1 MIDPRELH
9 GRLTVNKSTVSRIIR
24 RIGRSNLFRFSGAIL
39 VVQLLFWLV
48 IKPVLIDL
56 PQGEFETLEPYAISE
71 AAIAAPNLEAATE
84 AVFKPVEAFGGGHCC
99 DLGYRALRYSIDL
112 ESVPEQ
118 GLGLYPNI
126 NTDNLAIYVNGQFVA
141 GEGDMT
147 LPRIRYGA
155 LLRKIYHVQ
164 PSALEPGRNE
174 FTFLLVRDGVP
185 YFDYNRP
192 LIGEYG
198 AMTSAMSTAMFFA
211 GPYKYM
217 ALAAVATIAFFAF
230 IVLLRSNRKTE
241 VFWFFLLAASWSA
254 LSLYYIWIDRPMHGA
269 AHMSFYFCTALLL
282 VVAWFGWADSW
293 SKARMVW
300 PTRIAVVAF
309 VVLAPVMV
317 ASLYLL
323 PSGPNYDTAGMILD
337 YAGIAFGL
345 ATIGRIAWGFRGSS
359 EDRYWEAAI
368 MILLA
373 LLLTLNA
380 LTELTHA
387 INMGFIGRTQPFLI
401 IAFAAAF
408 FARNYRL
415 FQSSAQISALLQSQL
430 DERTAELARAHARE
444 TELVRLEAHGAERQR
459 ILRDMHDGLGSQL
472 MSMLMMAKRGKASQD
487 DIVEGVQ
494 SVIDEMRLMI
504 DSMDS
509 VGESLSSALA
519 IFRRRMIPRIEGAG
533 FACDWQMADDCPLPD
548 YGPRDVLQVFRI
560 LQEAVTNALKHS
572 GGDRITIRILPGE
585 TAAHPLRIA
594 IADNGSGLTPA
605 EGRGRGLGNMQARA
619 RSIDARLEVSGGP
632 TGTQVTL
639 DLPETR
645 VKHRPHA

>member
-1 MIDPRELH
+1 MNAVT
-9 GRLTVNKSTVSRIIR
+9 GNRIIDR
-24 RIGRSNLFRFSGAIL
+24 VRHSNLFRLFGAIL
-39 VVQLLFWLV
+39 VVQLVFWFLV
-48 IKPVLIDL
+48 KPVLIDT
-56 PQGEFETLEPYAISE
+56 PDISFETFEPYSISE
-71 AAIAAPNLEAATE
+71 AALAEPNLSAVAEAEFT
-84 AVFKPVEAFGGGHCC
+84 PVEDFGAWHCC
-99 DLGYRALRYSIDL
+99 ELGYRALQYSVDL

-147 LPRIRYGA
+147 LPTIRYGA

-164 PSALEPGRNE
+164 PSALVPGRNE

-185 YFDYNRP
+185 YFDYRRP

-198 AMTSAMSTAMFFA
+198 AMTEAMSSAMFFA

-217 ALAAVATIAFFAF
+217 ALAAVAMIAVFAF
-230 IVLLRSNRKTE
+230 IVLLRSNHKTE
-241 VFWFFLLAASWSA
+241 VFWFFLLAASWSS
-254 LSLYYIWIDRPMHGA
+254 LSLYYVWIDRPMHGA
-269 AHMSFYFCTALLL
+269 AQMSFYFCNALLL
-282 VVAWFGWADSW
+282 FVAWFGWADSW
-293 SKARMVW
+293 SKSHMVW
-300 PTRIAVVAF
+300 PRRIAILAF
-309 VVLAPVMV
+309 VVLAPTMV

-323 PSGPNYDTAGMILD
+323 PSGPNYDNAGMILD

-345 ATIGRIAWGFRGSS
+345 ATIARIAWGFRGSS

-415 FQSSAQISALLQSQL
+415 FQSTAQISVLLQAQL
-430 DERTAELARAHARE
+430 DERTAELASAHARA
-444 TELVRLEAHGAERQR
+444 TELVRLEAHSAERQR

-487 DIVEGVQ
+487 DIVEGIQ

-519 IFRRRMIPRIEGAG
+519 IFRRRMVPRIEAAG
-533 FACDWQMADDCPLPD
+533 FACDWQMAEDCPLPD
-548 YGPRDVLQVFRI
+548 YGPRDILQIFRI

-572 GGDRITIRILPGE
+572 GGDRINIAVRAGDSAEL
-585 TAAHPLRIA
+585 PLRIT
-594 IADNGSGLTPA
+594 IADNGAGLTPSD
-605 EGRGRGLGNMQARA
+605 GRGRGLTNMQARA
-619 RSIDARLEVSGGP
+619 RSLHAGLDVSGAG
-632 TGTQVTL
+632 TGTRVTL
-639 DLPETR
+639 DLPEGR
-645 VKHRPHA
+645 NPRR

>member
-1 MIDPRELH
+1 MS
-9 GRLTVNKSTVSRIIR
+9 VSTVSRIAYR
-24 RIGRSNLFRFSGAIL
+24 VGQSNPFKLAGAIL
-39 VVQLLFWLV
+39 VVQLLFWLA
-48 IKPVLIDL
+48 IKPVLIDG
-56 PQGEFETLEPYAISE
+56 PDSEFETFEPYAIGE
-71 AAIAAPNLEAATE
+71 AALTAPEFSAAAQADFT
-84 AVFKPVEAFGGGHCC
+84 PVEDFGAWHCC
-99 DLGYRALRYSIDL
+99 ELGYRALRYSVDL

-126 NTDNLAIYVNGQFVA
+126 NTDNLAIYVNGRFVA

-147 LPRIRYGA
+147 LPAIRYGA

-164 PSALEPGRNE
+164 PSALVPGRNE

-185 YFDYNRP
+185 YFDYRRP

-198 AMTSAMSTAMFFA
+198 AMTEAMSAAMFFA

-241 VFWFFLLAASWSA
+241 VFWFFVLAASWSS

-269 AHMSFYFCTALLL
+269 AHMSFYFCNALLL

-293 SKARMVW
+293 SKHRMVW
-300 PTRIAVVAF
+300 PRRIAIAAF
-309 VVLAPVMV
+309 AVLAPAMV

-323 PSGPNYDTAGMILD
+323 PSGPNYDNAGTILD

-345 ATIGRIAWGFRGSS
+345 ATIARIAWGFLDSS

-380 LTELTHA
+380 LTELTQA
-387 INMGFIGRTQPFLI
+387 INMGYIGRTQPFLI
-401 IAFAAAF
+401 VAFAAAF

-415 FQSSAQISALLQSQL
+415 FQSSAQISALLQTQL
-430 DERTAELARAHARE
+430 DERTAELAKAHARE

-472 MSMLMMAKRGKASQD
+472 MSMLMMAKRGKASQE
-487 DIVEGVQ
+487 DIVEGIQ

-509 VGESLSSALA
+509 VGESLSSALS
-519 IFRRRMIPRIEGAG
+519 IFRRRVVPRVEGAG
-533 FACDWQMADDCPLPD
+533 FACDWEMAEDCPLPD
-548 YGPRDVLQVFRI
+548 FGPRDVLQIFRI

-572 GGDRITIRILPGE
+572 GGDRIAIAVGPGD
-585 TAAHPLRIA
+585 AAGYPLRIT
-594 IADNGSGLTPA
+594 IADNGVGLTLP
-605 EGRGRGLGNMQARA
+605 EGRGRGLANMQARA
-619 RSIDARLEVSGGP
+619 RNIDARLDVGSAGA
-632 TGTQVTL
+632 GTQVTL
-639 DLPETR
+639 DLPEGR
-645 VKHRPHA
+645 KPRL